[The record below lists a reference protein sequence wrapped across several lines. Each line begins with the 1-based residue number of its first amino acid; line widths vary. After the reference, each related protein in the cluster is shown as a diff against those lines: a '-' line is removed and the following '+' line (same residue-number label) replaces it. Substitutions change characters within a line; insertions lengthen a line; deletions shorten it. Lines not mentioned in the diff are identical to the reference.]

1 MTKGDQPELD
11 SSEPCTHAETARF
24 QSLIGAL
31 QWTISLSRFD
41 VAHAVMT
48 LSRYRASPLVGHL
61 ERAKQIVR
69 YLCKYLQGAIRYHT
83 GIPNYEAIYGE
94 HPDNHDWMHSVC
106 GNPKEDVP
114 DGMFPPPKG
123 NPVRTSTFVYAN
135 LMHDLSTGCSCTG
148 ILHLLNQTPMDW
160 FSKRQNQVETA
171 TYGSKFMAAQQATEQ
186 IMDLRFTL
194 RALGVLLDGPFWLFG
209 DNQSVVTSST
219 IPHSKLSK
227 HWSALSYHRV
237 REAIAGSIIR
247 FHYVRSE
254 ENHADILT
262 KALDFITT
270 WSHVEPMLFWKGD
283 TVVPQSSPL
292 YVGASGPTDQALRG
306 VTNGSAPRYPS
317 APSLYDVSA
326 PAVVTKTKTNTNSAG
341 VQARAYDIYTYLN
354 TLQVQIPVDS
364 ENTYGKPAN
373 TNSNLIPILTRRL
386 AGSPKTS

>member
-1 MTKGDQPELD
+1 MSNG
-11 SSEPCTHAETARF
+11 
-24 QSLIGAL
+24 
-31 QWTISLSRFD
+31 
-41 VAHAVMT
+41 
-48 LSRYRASPLVGHL
+48 
-61 ERAKQIVR
+61 
-69 YLCKYLQGAIRYHT
+69 
-83 GIPNYEAIYGE
+83 
-94 HPDNHDWMHSVC
+94 
-106 GNPKEDVP
+106 
-114 DGMFPPPKG
+114 
-123 NPVRTSTFVYAN
+123 
-135 LMHDLSTGCSCTG
+135 
-148 ILHLLNQTPMDW
+148 
-160 FSKRQNQVETA
+160 
-171 TYGSKFMAAQQATEQ
+171 
-186 IMDLRFTL
+186 
-194 RALGVLLDGPFWLFG
+194 
-209 DNQSVVTSST
+209 
-219 IPHSKLSK
+219 
-227 HWSALSYHRV
+227 LSYHPV

-306 VTNGSAPRYPS
+306 VTNGSAP
-317 APSLYDVSA
+317 SLYDVSA